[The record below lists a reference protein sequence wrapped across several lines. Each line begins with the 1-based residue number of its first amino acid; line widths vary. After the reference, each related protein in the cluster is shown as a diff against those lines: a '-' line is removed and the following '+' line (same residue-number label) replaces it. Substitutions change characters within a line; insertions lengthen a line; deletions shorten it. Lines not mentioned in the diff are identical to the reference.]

1 MPKTTDIPPY
11 LREFNSLFSFVL
23 YRHDASR
30 VFDDFLTLVICCLAR
45 QTQEEWYLQTI
56 RKYSEDEIKRFPKLL
71 GQLFIIYDRAIKDGD
86 WIDPLGD
93 FYESLAGRYK
103 KQGFGQ
109 FFTPK
114 SICDLMAELTT
125 PRNEYGNNCNDCA
138 AGSGRTLLA
147 MNKVCKGN
155 FYYAEDIDHMC
166 VKMCCINMAI
176 HGLKGEVRHM
186 DTLRNNA
193 PWNHYIINH
202 DWHKTKTPFIYKL
215 KKAN

>member
-1 MPKTTDIPPY
+1 MLKTQTIPQY
-11 LREFNSLFSFVL
+11 LRELNSLFSLFL
-23 YRHDASR
+23 YRHEPAR

-45 QTQEEWYLQTI
+45 QTQEEWYLDTI
-56 RKYSEDEIKRFPKLL
+56 RKYDEDEINNFPKLL
-71 GQLFIIYDRAIKDGD
+71 GQLFIIYDNAIADND

-93 FYESLAGRYK
+93 YYMELSSQYK

-114 SICDLMAELTT
+114 SVCDIMAQFTIEK
-125 PRNEYGNNCNDCA
+125 ESYGNSINDCT

-147 MNKVCKGN
+147 ANTICKGN
-155 FYYAEDIDHMC
+155 YYYAEDIDHVC

-186 DTLRNNA
+186 NSLQQNK
-193 PWNHYIINH
+193 PWNTYIINH
-202 DWHKTKTPFIYKL
+202 DWHRTKTPFVFKL
-215 KKAN
+215 KADS